1 MKTHSIEWSP
11 INTEN
16 SQIVLNPARQL
27 QRILRLATKTF
38 LAVVPALAVIVGA
51 TWLVNQPGEVVYL
64 QALIWALGF
73 VFVGLAVEAESAE
86 MALLHLATGIAL
98 PVLAWLSAQV
108 AIELVVVAATL
119 VAAWVAAAIL
129 RR

>member
-1 MKTHSIEWSP
+1 MVT
-11 INTEN
+11 
-16 SQIVLNPARQL
+16 NPHREQASRSEPGPTTAGAF
-27 QRILRLATKTF
+27 ATGDQDVSGPGAGA
-38 LAVVPALAVIVGA
+38 AVVVGA

-64 QALIWALGF
+64 QALLWALGF

-86 MALLHLATGIAL
+86 MALLNLATGIAL
-98 PVLAWLSAQV
+98 PVLAWLSAGV
-108 AIELVVVAATL
+108 AIELAVVAATL

>member
-11 INTEN
+11 IHTGNR
-16 SQIVLNPARQL
+16 QVVLNPARQL
-27 QRILRLATKTF
+27 QGLLRLATKTF
-38 LAVVPALAVIVGA
+38 LALVPALAVVVGA

-64 QALIWALGF
+64 QALLWALGF
-73 VFVGLAVEAESAE
+73 VFVGLAIEAESAE
-86 MALLHLATGIAL
+86 MALLNLATGIAL
-98 PVLAWLSAQV
+98 PVLAWLSDQV
-108 AIELVVVAATL
+108 AIELAVVAATL

>member
-11 INTEN
+11 IHTEN

-27 QRILRLATKTF
+27 QRILSLATKTF
-38 LAVVPALAVIVGA
+38 LALVPALAVVVGA
-51 TWLVNQPGEVVYL
+51 TWLVNQPAEVVYL